1 MTTPYSEV
9 SVPAQPDPKGNH
21 TPMNLKELAQKLNLS
36 PTTVSRALNGYPE
49 VNDVTRERIVA
60 AAKRYNYRPNTRA
73 IRLATG
79 RAMAVGHVFPIATK
93 SEIMNPIFADFIAGA
108 GEIYA
113 ANGYDMLLSVV
124 GDDAEAA
131 AYRDLKSRGAVDG
144 VIVHAVRTYDPRI
157 ASLYELGLPF
167 VTHGRATGIET
178 DYSWVDVNNRRAFLR
193 ATEFL
198 LDLGH
203 ARIALVNG
211 KEDMDFA
218 VRRRTGYVDAL
229 AGREIVA
236 DPTLMTSDEMT
247 ELSGYRAAKR
257 MLSIENPPTAFV
269 AASMLSGMGVRRAI
283 EGHGLKLG
291 RDVSVIIFDDELS
304 YLRNGDEVPIFTAT
318 RSSVRDAGRIA
329 AEMLLAL
336 IADPTQGPLHRLLE
350 ADLILGQST
359 GPAPRKSI

>member
-1 MTTPYSEV
+1 MS
-9 SVPAQPDPKGNH
+9 AQPLPDFIRRNCIGRPD
-21 TPMNLKELAQKLNLS
+21 PMNLKELALKLNLS

-49 VNDVTRERIVA
+49 VNDTTRDRIVA

-79 RAMAVGHVFPIATK
+79 RAMAVGHVFPVATK

-113 ANGYDMLLSVV
+113 ANGYDMLLSIV
-124 GDDAEAA
+124 DDEAESAS
-131 AYRDLKSRGAVDG
+131 YRDLKSRGAVDG
-144 VIVHAVRTYDPRI
+144 VIVHAVRTYDPRMET
-157 ASLYELGLPF
+157 LHELGLPF
-167 VTHGRATGIET
+167 VSHGRATGLET

-203 ARIALVNG
+203 DRIGLVNG

-218 VRRRTGYVDAL
+218 IRRRTGYVDAL
-229 AGREIVA
+229 AGRGITA
-236 DPTLMTSDEMT
+236 DPALMTSDEMT
-247 ELSGYRAAKR
+247 ELAGFRAANR
-257 MLSIENPPTAFV
+257 MLDLANAPTAFV
-269 AASMLSGMGVRRAI
+269 ASSMLSGMGIRRAI
-283 EGHGLKLG
+283 EARGLKMG

-304 YLRNGDEVPIFTAT
+304 YLRNGEDLPIFTAT
-318 RSSVRDAGRIA
+318 RSSVREAGRIA
-329 AEMLLAL
+329 AQMLLDL
-336 IADPTQGPLHRLLE
+336 ISDPSCAPLHRLLE

-359 GPAPRKSI
+359 GPAPRKTV